1 MNRARIIG
9 SAPPSFDPPD
19 LTTLRVI
26 VAVAESGSMSAGSD
40 RAGLALGAVSGRITA
55 LERATGTALFE
66 RSNRGVRTTATGQ
79 FLVQRARELLAEAD
93 RLTLDLHDA
102 ARQLQGHV
110 RVMANASSIIEYL
123 PARLAA
129 FQAAHPRIRVE
140 VEERSSPEIPLAL
153 LDGSADLGLLD
164 MPYAVQGLDAVDLFS
179 DTLVVVVPAGHAL
192 ARQRVLDMDA
202 LMELPLVCL
211 PDGNAISG
219 RLTCAVWRNQAGT
232 AVFAQNLTATPP
244 ANVSGTATTDASG
257 VLTGIFGE
265 IRSLTTGQ
273 GGVDGSQYTTTGLTL
288 VAPVAWY
295 ANSKNGVFFDSTGG
309 TGNRA
314 IRDASGGVQMTSA
327 NWWTPFRVT
336 NTCTATNPPT
346 TVAAPPVTTA
356 TPVPTLGEWSLLAL
370 GLTAAGL
377 GARRLRRRG

>member
-1 MNRARIIG
+1 MSRARIKG

-102 ARQLQGHV
+102 ARRLQGHV

-219 RLTCAVWRNQAGT
+219 RLTAAAEQRGRRLSIRMQMRS
-232 AVFAQNLTATPP
+232 F
-244 ANVSGTATTDASG
+244 DA
-257 VLTGIFGE
+257 
-265 IRSLTTGQ
+265 
-273 GGVDGSQYTTTGLTL
+273 
-288 VAPVAWY
+288 
-295 ANSKNGVFFDSTGG
+295 
-309 TGNRA
+309 
-314 IRDASGGVQMTSA
+314 
-327 NWWTPFRVT
+327 
-336 NTCTATNPPT
+336 
-346 TVAAPPVTTA
+346 VAAWWP
-356 TPVPTLGEWSLLAL
+356 
-370 GLTAAGL
+370 AAWG
-377 GARRLRRRG
+377 

>member
-1 MNRARIIG
+1 M
-9 SAPPSFDPPD
+9 
-19 LTTLRVI
+19 RVI

-55 LERATGTALFE
+55 LERATGTVLFE

-79 FLVQRARELLAEAD
+79 FLVRRARELLAEAD

-153 LDGSADLGLLD
+153 LNGSADLGLLD

-219 RLTCAVWRNQAGT
+219 RLTAAAEQRGRRLSIRMQMRSFDAVCRMVA
-232 AVFAQNLTATPP
+232 
-244 ANVSGTATTDASG
+244 
-257 VLTGIFGE
+257 
-265 IRSLTTGQ
+265 
-273 GGVDGSQYTTTGLTL
+273 GGVGVSVLPREAIAPQLATLPIKAVRLAESWTTRTHRAMLRHGLPARAPVRTL
-288 VAPVAWY
+288 V
-295 ANSKNGVFFDSTGG
+295 
-309 TGNRA
+309 RA
-314 IRDASGGVQMTSA
+314 LR
-327 NWWTPFRVT
+327 
-336 NTCTATNPPT
+336 TA
-346 TVAAPPVTTA
+346 
-356 TPVPTLGEWSLLAL
+356 
-370 GLTAAGL
+370 
-377 GARRLRRRG
+377 

>member
-1 MNRARIIG
+1 MSRARTKG
-9 SAPPSFDPPD
+9 GAPPSFDPPD

-79 FLVQRARELLAEAD
+79 FLVQRARELLAEGD

-102 ARQLQGHV
+102 ARRLQGHV

-129 FQAAHPRIRVE
+129 FQAAHPRICVE

-164 MPYAVQGLDAVDLFS
+164 MPCAVQGLDAVDLFS
-179 DTLVVVVPAGHAL
+179 DTLVVVPAGHAL
-192 ARQRVLDMDA
+192 ARQRVLDMGA

-219 RLTCAVWRNQAGT
+219 RLTAAAEQRGRRLSIRMQMRSFDAVCRMVA
-232 AVFAQNLTATPP
+232 
-244 ANVSGTATTDASG
+244 
-257 VLTGIFGE
+257 
-265 IRSLTTGQ
+265 
-273 GGVDGSQYTTTGLTL
+273 GGVGVSVLPREAIAPQLATLPIKAVRLAEFWTMRTHGAMLRHGLPARAPVRTL
-288 VAPVAWY
+288 V
-295 ANSKNGVFFDSTGG
+295 
-309 TGNRA
+309 RA
-314 IRDASGGVQMTSA
+314 LR
-327 NWWTPFRVT
+327 
-336 NTCTATNPPT
+336 TA
-346 TVAAPPVTTA
+346 
-356 TPVPTLGEWSLLAL
+356 
-370 GLTAAGL
+370 
-377 GARRLRRRG
+377 

>member
-1 MNRARIIG
+1 MSRARIKG

-79 FLVQRARELLAEAD
+79 FLVQRARELLAEAE

-153 LDGSADLGLLD
+153 LDGSADG
-164 MPYAVQGLDAVDLFS
+164 FS
-179 DTLVVVVPAGHAL
+179 
-192 ARQRVLDMDA
+192 
-202 LMELPLVCL
+202 
-211 PDGNAISG
+211 SG
-219 RLTCAVWRNQAGT
+219 PRPC
-232 AVFAQNLTATPP
+232 
-244 ANVSGTATTDASG
+244 
-257 VLTGIFGE
+257 
-265 IRSLTTGQ
+265 
-273 GGVDGSQYTTTGLTL
+273 
-288 VAPVAWY
+288 
-295 ANSKNGVFFDSTGG
+295 
-309 TGNRA
+309 
-314 IRDASGGVQMTSA
+314 
-327 NWWTPFRVT
+327 
-336 NTCTATNPPT
+336 
-346 TVAAPPVTTA
+346 
-356 TPVPTLGEWSLLAL
+356 
-370 GLTAAGL
+370 
-377 GARRLRRRG
+377 RRR

>member
-219 RLTCAVWRNQAGT
+219 RLTAAAEQRGRRLSIRMQMRSFDAVCRMVA
-232 AVFAQNLTATPP
+232 
-244 ANVSGTATTDASG
+244 
-257 VLTGIFGE
+257 
-265 IRSLTTGQ
+265 
-273 GGVDGSQYTTTGLTL
+273 GGVGVSVLPREAIAPQLATLPIKAVRLAESWTMRTHRAMLRQGLPARAPVRTL
-288 VAPVAWY
+288 V
-295 ANSKNGVFFDSTGG
+295 
-309 TGNRA
+309 RA
-314 IRDASGGVQMTSA
+314 LR
-327 NWWTPFRVT
+327 
-336 NTCTATNPPT
+336 TA
-346 TVAAPPVTTA
+346 
-356 TPVPTLGEWSLLAL
+356 
-370 GLTAAGL
+370 
-377 GARRLRRRG
+377 